1 MDAVISA
8 QRENSMACVSF
19 PTCPLAMAEAE
30 RFLPSFT
37 DKVEAILE
45 KHGVRDEHIVLRV
58 TGCPN
63 GCGRAMLAELGLV
76 GKAAGRYN
84 LHLGGNRESARAFRV
99 CSARTSPSRK
109 FLIPSTSLSG
119 AGRKSAKRVKAS
131 ATSRCVRASSARC
144 SIRRGISGSE
154 AGRPL
159 GRGAAQVISSSRR
172 DNMAEFDLAAL
183 NALPKSGQALA
194 LAVTN
199 AQLEKLDAEER
210 VAWALENLPGEYVL
224 SSSFGIQ
231 AAVSLHLVNQIRPD
245 IPVILTDTGYLFPE
259 TYQFI
264 DELTDKLKLNL
275 KVFRATKSPA
285 WQEARYGK
293 LWEQGVEGIEKY
305 NEINKV
311 EPMNRALK
319 ELNAQTWF
327 AGLRREQSG
336 SRANLAGAGG
346 AARGV

>member
-1 MDAVISA
+1 MSQLD
-8 QRENSMACVSF
+8 
-19 PTCPLAMAEAE
+19 
-30 RFLPSFT
+30 
-37 DKVEAILE
+37 
-45 KHGVRDEHIVLRV
+45 
-58 TGCPN
+58 
-63 GCGRAMLAELGLV
+63 
-76 GKAAGRYN
+76 
-84 LHLGGNRESARAFRV
+84 
-99 CSARTSPSRK
+99 
-109 FLIPSTSLSG
+109 
-119 AGRKSAKRVKAS
+119 
-131 ATSRCVRASSARC
+131 
-144 SIRRGISGSE
+144 
-154 AGRPL
+154 
-159 GRGAAQVISSSRR
+159 
-172 DNMAEFDLAAL
+172 L
-183 NALPKSGQALA
+183 NALNELPKVDRVMALA
-194 LAVTN
+194 ETN
-199 AQLEKLDAEER
+199 AQLEKLSAEER

-275 KVFRATKSPA
+275 KVYRAGESPA

-319 ELNAQTWF
+319 ELKAQTWF

-336 SRANLAGAGG
+336 SRAHLPVLAIQ
-346 AARGV
+346 RGVFKVLPIIDWDNRTVYQDRKSVV